1 MKKIYKICLLTMA
14 LATVVTGCTGDF
26 LNVNENPNDPT
37 VSTPDLTLPS
47 AEQTFARLNATS
59 MTELGNYIMYN
70 WSVPSN
76 WQAQGDLFRYNV
88 TTTFYST
95 IFETSYGT
103 IFKNLTYV
111 KNYEDPTGQVEYSA
125 YDDIANII
133 EGFQYQYL
141 VDLYG
146 DVPFTEANQRTAN
159 LTPKYDD
166 AETIYKAVIDTLTNA
181 ASSALN
187 LPDNAQDPG
196 SQDIIFGGNMSQWA
210 QFANTIKLR
219 MLVRLSNTGQDS
231 YIKEQIASIDANGA
245 GYITG
250 DVVANPNYSNNDD
263 KQNPYYSYYGF
274 QTSGTRQDRNNFT
287 VATDYTINYLQNTND
302 PRLERLYAPSQNAD
316 EFKGAEQNINQ
327 PGEGFTT
334 KDLSQ
339 IGPGLLKSSAQD
351 QPIMLLSEAL
361 FLQSEAVLRGY
372 ISGDAKDLYQQAIAA
387 SFQYLGVDDTANPVD
402 EYYAQDINN
411 VSWDASSNKYEAI
424 ITQKWIALNGTSSI
438 ETWIEYT
445 RTGFPANLPTSKSAV
460 ESRRPVTLLYPSSEY
475 SRNQNNVPARTP
487 ADAFT
492 KTPFWK

>member
-1 MKKIYKICLLTMA
+1 
-14 LATVVTGCTGDF
+14 
-26 LNVNENPNDPT
+26 
-37 VSTPDLTLPS
+37 
-47 AEQTFARLNATS
+47 

-316 EFKGAEQNINQ
+316 EFKERSKISINLEKVLPLKIYLKLVLGFSKVPLKISLSCCFPKHYSCNLKLYFVDIFPEMPKTYINKRLPLPFNI
-327 PGEGFTT
+327 
-334 KDLSQ
+334 
-339 IGPGLLKSSAQD
+339 
-351 QPIMLLSEAL
+351 
-361 FLQSEAVLRGY
+361 
-372 ISGDAKDLYQQAIAA
+372 
-387 SFQYLGVDDTANPVD
+387 
-402 EYYAQDINN
+402 
-411 VSWDASSNKYEAI
+411 
-424 ITQKWIALNGTSSI
+424 
-438 ETWIEYT
+438 
-445 RTGFPANLPTSKSAV
+445 
-460 ESRRPVTLLYPSSEY
+460 
-475 SRNQNNVPARTP
+475 
-487 ADAFT
+487 
-492 KTPFWK
+492 